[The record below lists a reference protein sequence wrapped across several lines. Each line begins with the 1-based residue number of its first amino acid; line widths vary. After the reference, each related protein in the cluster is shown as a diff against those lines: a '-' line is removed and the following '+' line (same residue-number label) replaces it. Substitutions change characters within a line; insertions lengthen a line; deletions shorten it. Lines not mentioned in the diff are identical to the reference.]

1 MLCNWT
7 HKITL
12 TIILDKKWIGIKES
26 LSQVGD
32 IFLADYVIEKN
43 NYNHAS
49 EGELDCEDVIMN
61 EKERFGRVRTSMMK
75 TLRKKYGRETADRAL
90 SRINKRLSEDSLRI
104 KNNLEQPTYSI

>member
-1 MLCNWT
+1 MIRNR
-7 HKITL
+7 
-12 TIILDKKWIGIKES
+12 IGIDES
-26 LSQVGD
+26 KLRD
-32 IFLADYVIEKN
+32 IDLKLANYVIKKN

-49 EGELDCEDVIMN
+49 EGELDCEEVIMN

-104 KNNLEQPTYSI
+104 KNNLQQPTYSI